1 MFFSMLMT
9 RMSGQFSSV
18 MPKIF
23 HDALVVLDIAINQ
36 DEKQFALELLGGGG
50 VVGHDGVE
58 VGGGFGGEEEIV
70 LFQVTTED
78 LWCGLVGELVDKGQ
92 LLLLD
97 ELDQGLGS
105 LTVEVDASL
114 IELLEQGLGS
124 LSDIQSGGG
133 VGIKNTEGD
142 IIE

>member
-18 MPKIF
+18 MPKNSMTRLLSSTSQSTKTKSNLPCFILF
-23 HDALVVLDIAINQ
+23 DLVSTKLTTAD
-36 DEKQFALELLGGGG
+36 LEFLGGGG

-58 VGGGFGGEEEIV
+58 VGGGLGGEEEIV
-70 LFQVTTED
+70 LFQITTED
-78 LWCGLVGELVDKGQ
+78 LWRGLVGELVDKGQ

-114 IELLEQGLGS
+114 IELK
-124 LSDIQSGGG
+124 
-133 VGIKNTEGD
+133 IKFH
-142 IIE
+142 

>member
-50 VVGHDGVE
+50 GVGHDGVE

-78 LWCGLVGELVDKGQ
+78 LWRGLVGELVDKGQ

-114 IELLEQGLGS
+114 IELLEQGNLS
-124 LSDIQSGGG
+124 LSDVQSGGG